1 MISCRLTPR
10 LTVDRLANA
19 PSLASFTAFLDG
31 FLFWVTVIAL
41 FLPKLSFP
49 QQRPFLA

>member
-1 MISCRLTPR
+1 MISGRHTPC

-19 PSLASFTAFLDG
+19 LSLVSFTAFLDG

-41 FLPKLSFP
+41 FLPQLSSP